1 MFKRPITF
9 DSFIRGA
16 LIALVLVGIG
26 FLIKRLS
33 GVLLPFFIAWLLA
46 YLIFP
51 LVRFLQYRCHLRF
64 RTLSILVAFIIVLAV
79 ITGLMLLVIPP
90 IVREFSK
97 VGGLFSQYADRFLG
111 GTGLIPYIQQFL
123 DQYGSQYQKSLPDL
137 LQERSFLDAV
147 QSLLTQLWGAVYQTV
162 DFAIGVV
169 GSLIV
174 LLYMFFILQD
184 YELISNGWVQFLPKG
199 SRQFAEQLAE
209 DVEKGMNSYFRGQG
223 LVAFCVGVLFSIGF
237 VIVDFPMAVGLGM
250 FMGFLNLVPY
260 LQTLG
265 FVPMILLAFLEAAD
279 TGQNF
284 WWILLPAVIVVAVVQ
299 VLQDTVLVPKIMGS
313 AMGLNP
319 AVILLSLSVWGS
331 LLGFIGLIIA
341 LPLTTLLISYYR
353 RFVLEESNANP

>member
-1 MFKRPITF
+1 MFKQPITF
-9 DSFIRGA
+9 DRFIRGA
-16 LIALVLVGIG
+16 LIVLLLVGVG
-26 FLIKRLS
+26 LLVNRLS
-33 GVLLPFFIAWLLA
+33 SVLLPFFIAWLLA

-51 LVRFLQYRCHLRF
+51 LVCFLQYRCRLRF

-79 ITGLMLLVIPP
+79 ITGIMLLIIPP
-90 IVREFSK
+90 IVKEFSK

-137 LQERSFLDAV
+137 LQESSLVDAV
-147 QSLLTQLWGAVYQTV
+147 QSLLIQLWGAIYQTV
-162 DFAIGVV
+162 DFAIGLV

-184 YELISNGWVQFLPKG
+184 YELITSGWIQMLPKG
-199 SRQFAEQLAE
+199 SRQFAAQLTE

-223 LVAFCVGVLFSIGF
+223 LVAFCVGILFSIGF
-237 VIVDFPMAVGLGM
+237 VIVDFPLAVGLGM
-250 FMGFLNLVPY
+250 FMGLLNLVPY

-265 FVPMILLAFLEAAD
+265 FVPMILLALLEAAD

-299 VLQDTVLVPKIMGS
+299 LLQDTVLVPKIMGS

-341 LPLTTLLISYYR
+341 LPLTTLLISYYK
-353 RFVLEESNANP
+353 RFVLEESGANP